1 MTSFRFALALW
12 IASSFTVAARPS
24 MAQDVEQTK
33 PTKIAADA
41 AYIATNGNTETTTIN
56 AGDKIQHKTA
66 KWLFTQE
73 ARATWGKADGQENA
87 GNYLALLRPDYLIS
101 ERLSAYALGTW
112 RRDVF
117 SGISREFQEGAGL
130 SFHAI
135 TGPTNQVD
143 LDAGGGWVQR
153 KDVFGGEDTFST
165 ARTGARYKHG
175 FTEKA
180 YFEARGAYLFNLE
193 DGDDSQGNAG
203 LSLVAPIA
211 GKFAMKLAYDVFYRN
226 KPLPGFEKTD
236 TTFGAGIQFAN

>member
-1 MTSFRFALALW
+1 MARSRFAFALLLAVSLT
-12 IASSFTVAARPS
+12 IAARPS
-24 MAQDVEQTK
+24 TAQDVAQTK

-41 AYIATNGNTETTTIN
+41 AYISTNGNTETTTISG
-56 AGDKIQHKTA
+56 GDKIDHKTGN
-66 KWLFTQE
+66 WLFTQE
-73 ARATWGKADGQENA
+73 ARATWGKADGQENV
-87 GNYLALLRPDYLIS
+87 GNYMALLRPDYLIS
-101 ERLSAYALGTW
+101 EKLSAYALGTW

-117 SGISREFQEGAGL
+117 SGISREFQEGVGL
-130 SFHAI
+130 SFHAL

-153 KDVFGGEDTFST
+153 KDILGGDDSFSM

-193 DGDDSQGNAG
+193 DGDDSQGNAA

>member
-1 MTSFRFALALW
+1 MTRSHFAFALLLAVSLT
-12 IASSFTVAARPS
+12 IAARPS
-24 MAQDVEQTK
+24 TAQDVAQTK

-41 AYIATNGNTETTTIN
+41 AYISTNGNTETTTISG
-56 AGDKIQHKTA
+56 GDKIDHKTGD
-66 KWLFTQE
+66 WLFTQE
-73 ARATWGKADGQENA
+73 ARATWGKADGQENV
-87 GNYLALLRPDYLIS
+87 GNYMALLRPDYLIS
-101 ERLSAYALGTW
+101 EKLSAYALGTW

-130 SFHAI
+130 SFHAL

-143 LDAGGGWVQR
+143 LDAGGGWIQR
-153 KDVFGGEDTFST
+153 KDILGGQDTFSM

-193 DGDDSQGNAG
+193 DGDDSQGNAAI
-203 LSLVAPIA
+203 SLVAPIA

>member
-1 MTSFRFALALW
+1 MTRSRFAFALLLAVSLT
-12 IASSFTVAARPS
+12 IAARPS
-24 MAQDVEQTK
+24 TAQDVAQTK

-41 AYIATNGNTETTTIN
+41 AYISTNGNTETTTISG
-56 AGDKIQHKTA
+56 GDKIDHKTGD
-66 KWLFTQE
+66 WLFTQE
-73 ARATWGKADGQENA
+73 ARATWGKADGQENV
-87 GNYLALLRPDYLIS
+87 GNYMALLRPDYLIS
-101 ERLSAYALGTW
+101 EKLSAYALGTW

-130 SFHAI
+130 SFHAL

-153 KDVFGGEDTFST
+153 KDILGGEDTFSM

-193 DGDDSQGNAG
+193 DGDDSQGNAA

>member
-1 MTSFRFALALW
+1 MTRSHFAFALLLAVSLT
-12 IASSFTVAARPS
+12 IAARPS
-24 MAQDVEQTK
+24 SAQDVAQTK

-41 AYIATNGNTETTTIN
+41 AYISTNGNTETTTISG
-56 AGDKIQHKTA
+56 GDKIDHKTGD
-66 KWLFTQE
+66 WLFTQE
-73 ARATWGKADGQENA
+73 ARATWGKADGQENV
-87 GNYLALLRPDYLIS
+87 GNYMALLRPDYLIS
-101 ERLSAYALGTW
+101 EKLSAYALGTW

-130 SFHAI
+130 SFHAL

-143 LDAGGGWVQR
+143 LDAGGGWIQR
-153 KDVFGGEDTFST
+153 KDILGGEDTFSM

-193 DGDDSQGNAG
+193 DGDDSQGNAA

>member
-1 MTSFRFALALW
+1 MTRSHFAFALLLAVSLT
-12 IASSFTVAARPS
+12 IAARPS
-24 MAQDVEQTK
+24 SAQDVAQTK

-41 AYIATNGNTETTTIN
+41 AYISTNGNTETTTISG
-56 AGDKIQHKTA
+56 GDKIDHKTGD
-66 KWLFTQE
+66 WLFTQE
-73 ARATWGKADGQENA
+73 ARATWGKADGQENV
-87 GNYLALLRPDYLIS
+87 GNYMALLRPDYLIS
-101 ERLSAYALGTW
+101 EKLSAYALGTW

-130 SFHAI
+130 SFHAL

-143 LDAGGGWVQR
+143 LDAGGGWIQR
-153 KDVFGGEDTFST
+153 KDILGGQDTFSM

-193 DGDDSQGNAG
+193 DGDDSQGNAA

>member
-1 MTSFRFALALW
+1 MTRSHFAFALLLAVSLT
-12 IASSFTVAARPS
+12 IAARPS
-24 MAQDVEQTK
+24 TAQDVAQTK
-33 PTKIAADA
+33 PTKNAADA
-41 AYIATNGNTETTTIN
+41 AYISTNGNTETTTISG
-56 AGDKIQHKTA
+56 GDKIDHKTGD
-66 KWLFTQE
+66 WLFTQE
-73 ARATWGKADGQENA
+73 ARATWGKADGQENV
-87 GNYLALLRPDYLIS
+87 GNYMALLRPDYLIS
-101 ERLSAYALGTW
+101 EKLSAYALGTW

-130 SFHAI
+130 SFHAL

-153 KDVFGGEDTFST
+153 KDILGGQDTFSM

-193 DGDDSQGNAG
+193 DGDDSQGNAA

>member
-1 MTSFRFALALW
+1 MTRSRFAFALLLAVSLT
-12 IASSFTVAARPS
+12 ITARPS
-24 MAQDVEQTK
+24 TAQDVAQTK

-41 AYIATNGNTETTTIN
+41 AYISTNGNTETTTVSG
-56 AGDKIQHKTA
+56 GDKIDHKTGN
-66 KWLFTQE
+66 WLFTQE
-73 ARATWGKADGQENA
+73 ARATWGKADGQENV
-87 GNYLALLRPDYLIS
+87 GHYMALLRPDYLIS
-101 ERLSAYALGTW
+101 EKLSAYALGTW

-117 SGISREFQEGAGL
+117 SGISREFQEGVGF
-130 SFHAI
+130 SFHAL

-153 KDVFGGEDTFST
+153 KDILGGQDTFSM

-193 DGDDSQGNAG
+193 DGDDSQGNAA

>member
-1 MTSFRFALALW
+1 MTRSHFAFALLLAVSLT
-12 IASSFTVAARPS
+12 IAARPS
-24 MAQDVEQTK
+24 SAQDVAQTK

-41 AYIATNGNTETTTIN
+41 AYISTNGNTETTTISG
-56 AGDKIQHKTA
+56 GDKIDHKTGD
-66 KWLFTQE
+66 WLFTQE
-73 ARATWGKADGQENA
+73 ARATWGKADGQENV
-87 GNYLALLRPDYLIS
+87 GNYMALLRPDYLIS
-101 ERLSAYALGTW
+101 EKLSAYALGTW

-130 SFHAI
+130 SFHAL

-143 LDAGGGWVQR
+143 LDAGGGWIQR
-153 KDVFGGEDTFST
+153 KDILGGEDTFSM

-193 DGDDSQGNAG
+193 DGDDSQGNAAI
-203 LSLVAPIA
+203 SLVAPIA

>member
-1 MTSFRFALALW
+1 MARSRFAFALLLAVSLT
-12 IASSFTVAARPS
+12 IAARPS
-24 MAQDVEQTK
+24 TAQDVAQTK

-41 AYIATNGNTETTTIN
+41 AYISTNGNTETTTISG
-56 AGDKIQHKTA
+56 GDKIDHKTGD
-66 KWLFTQE
+66 WLFTQE
-73 ARATWGKADGQENA
+73 ARATWGKADGQENV
-87 GNYLALLRPDYLIS
+87 GNYMALLRPDYLIS
-101 ERLSAYALGTW
+101 EKLSAYALGTW

-117 SGISREFQEGAGL
+117 SGISRGFQEGVGL
-130 SFHAI
+130 SFHAL

-153 KDVFGGEDTFST
+153 KDILGGEDTFSM

-193 DGDDSQGNAG
+193 DGDDSQGNAA

>member
-1 MTSFRFALALW
+1 VRLANTFGPRSNIRSPEFGFMNYFIGLALAGKDVPVFGEGAQQRNLTYVDDSVS
-12 IASSFTVAARPS
+12 ALLAA
-24 MAQDVEQTK
+24 A
-33 PTKIAADA
+33 
-41 AYIATNGNTETTTIN
+41 
-56 AGDKIQHKTA
+56 
-66 KWLFTQE
+66 TQE
-73 ARATWGKADGQENA
+73 TSDGGVFFAVGDRQMPVRDIAEAVCRNIGGRVVNVPWPKDREVIEIGDAVISNERIRA
-87 GNYLALLRPDYLIS
+87 
-101 ERLSAYALGTW
+101 ALGWT
-112 RRDVF
+112 
-117 SGISREFQEGAGL
+117 
-130 SFHAI
+130 
-135 TGPTNQVD
+135 PQVD

-153 KDVFGGEDTFST
+153 KDILGGEDTFSM

-193 DGDDSQGNAG
+193 DGDDSQGNAA

>member
-1 MTSFRFALALW
+1 MTRSHFAFALLLAVSLT
-12 IASSFTVAARPS
+12 IAARPS
-24 MAQDVEQTK
+24 SAQDVAQTK

-41 AYIATNGNTETTTIN
+41 AYISTNGNTETTTISG
-56 AGDKIQHKTA
+56 GDKIDHKTGD
-66 KWLFTQE
+66 WLFTQE
-73 ARATWGKADGQENA
+73 ARATWGKADGQENV
-87 GNYLALLRPDYLIS
+87 GNYMALLRPDYLIS
-101 ERLSAYALGTW
+101 EKLSAYALGTW

-130 SFHAI
+130 SFHAL

-143 LDAGGGWVQR
+143 LDAGGGWIQR
-153 KDVFGGEDTFST
+153 KDILGGQDTFSM

-193 DGDDSQGNAG
+193 DGDDSQGNAAI
-203 LSLVAPIA
+203 SLVAPIA

>member
-1 MTSFRFALALW
+1 MTRSHFAFALLLAVSLT
-12 IASSFTVAARPS
+12 IAARPS
-24 MAQDVEQTK
+24 SAQDVAQTK

-41 AYIATNGNTETTTIN
+41 AYISTNGNTETTTISG
-56 AGDKIQHKTA
+56 GDKIDHKTGD
-66 KWLFTQE
+66 WLFTQE
-73 ARATWGKADGQENA
+73 ARATWGKADGQENV
-87 GNYLALLRPDYLIS
+87 GNYMALLRPDYLIS
-101 ERLSAYALGTW
+101 EKLSAYALGTW

-130 SFHAI
+130 SFHAL

-153 KDVFGGEDTFST
+153 KDILGGQDTFSM

-193 DGDDSQGNAG
+193 DGDDSQGNAAI
-203 LSLVAPIA
+203 SLVAPIA
-211 GKFAMKLAYDVFYRN
+211 GKFAMEL
-226 KPLPGFEKTD
+226 E
-236 TTFGAGIQFAN
+236 

>member
-1 MTSFRFALALW
+1 MARSRFAFALLLAVSLT
-12 IASSFTVAARPS
+12 IAARPS
-24 MAQDVEQTK
+24 TAQDVAQTK

-41 AYIATNGNTETTTIN
+41 AYISTKGNTETTTISG
-56 AGDKIQHKTA
+56 GDKIDHKTGD
-66 KWLFTQE
+66 WLFTQE
-73 ARATWGKADGQENA
+73 ARATWGKADGQENV
-87 GNYLALLRPDYLIS
+87 GNYMALLRPDYLIS
-101 ERLSAYALGTW
+101 EKLSAYALGTW

-117 SGISREFQEGAGL
+117 SGISREFQEGVGL
-130 SFHAI
+130 SFHAL

-153 KDVFGGEDTFST
+153 KDILGGDDTFSM

-193 DGDDSQGNAG
+193 DGDDSQGNAA

>member
-1 MTSFRFALALW
+1 MTRSRFAFALLLAVSLT
-12 IASSFTVAARPS
+12 IAARPS
-24 MAQDVEQTK
+24 TAQDVAQTK

-41 AYIATNGNTETTTIN
+41 AYISTNGNTETTTISG
-56 AGDKIQHKTA
+56 GDKIDHKTGN
-66 KWLFTQE
+66 WLFTQE
-73 ARATWGKADGQENA
+73 ARATWGKADGQENV
-87 GNYLALLRPDYLIS
+87 GNYMALLRPDYLIS
-101 ERLSAYALGTW
+101 EKLSAYALGTW

-117 SGISREFQEGAGL
+117 SGISREFQEGVGL
-130 SFHAI
+130 SFHAL

-153 KDVFGGEDTFST
+153 KDILGGDDSFSM

-193 DGDDSQGNAG
+193 DGDDSQGNAA